1 MKLKSFIGV
10 VVAAMLSFVMVSCA
24 TNEAKFELGDN
35 SPVVPLGV
43 TKGETTHYL
52 TDYYPQWVGA
62 DKVTSSDERLTL
74 TNLAEDWS
82 EFAITTDE
90 IGRAHV

>member
-1 MKLKSFIGV
+1 MKLQSFIGV

-43 TKGETTHYL
+43 TKGEPTHYL

-62 DKVTSSDERLTL
+62 DK
-74 TNLAEDWS
+74 
-82 EFAITTDE
+82 ITTNDS
-90 IGRAHV
+90 RLSLSP